1 MAKKSKRNDQEFGE
15 DSAEIKS
22 YLQTSEELYEDV
34 NEDIEHL
41 VSDAEQQAP
50 QKKQK
55 FWQQWSKG
63 QKIGILSTILLVS
76 ILATL
81 SLILFVIRPAKTDSY
96 LKGSWHDVVSKSSD
110 IQRASKAEVDL
121 SGTRDFANT
130 IYSYNKLL
138 GSKSYEAKSKSS
150 IAYNSSKMGDYS
162 SLLDDLSSYFSDS
175 ATLLSK
181 SNSEDSNIEES
192 SIGELAEKGDKL
204 QKRVDIFQGI
214 YSTSDKIS
222 SEVLDLDMY
231 IKKVKLNLRKS
242 RYDQEKTSEESAK
255 KAAEAKDRAKQAQ
268 DKADVEALADSYYK
282 ALINAS
288 EEGVRATLSKGFTGE
303 YDFKALKPEARA
315 SFYPKSY
322 RMISV
327 EKDGDNYKLSTS
339 VNYAYVY
346 QDSEGQ
352 NQENASVSTE
362 IYRAVYNKDL
372 GAWKID
378 GAIVR

>member
-34 NEDIEHL
+34 NEDIEHI

-130 IYSYNKLL
+130 LYSYNKLL

-150 IAYNSSKMGDYS
+150 IAYSGSKMGGYS

-231 IKKVKLNLRKS
+231 IKKVVLKKEQI
-242 RYDQEKTSEESAK
+242 YQEKTSEESAK

-268 DKADVEALADSYYK
+268 DKADVESLADSYYK
-282 ALINAS
+282 AFINAS
-288 EEGVRATLSKGFTGE
+288 EEGVRATLSKGFTSE

-322 RMISV
+322 RIISV

>member
-34 NEDIEHL
+34 NEDIEHI

-130 IYSYNKLL
+130 LYSYNKLL

-150 IAYNSSKMGDYS
+150 IAYSGSKMGGYS

-231 IKKVKLNLRKS
+231 IKKVVVKKEQI
-242 RYDQEKTSEESAK
+242 YQEKTSEESAK

-268 DKADVEALADSYYK
+268 DKADVESLADSYYK
-282 ALINAS
+282 AFINAS
-288 EEGVRATLSKGFTGE
+288 EEGVRATLSKGFTSE

-362 IYRAVYNKDL
+362 IYRVVYNKDL

>member
-1 MAKKSKRNDQEFGE
+1 MAKKNKQNDQEFSE

-22 YLQTSEELYEDV
+22 YLQTSEELYEDL

-41 VSDAEQQAP
+41 VSEADQQAP

-110 IQRASKAEVDL
+110 ILRASKAEVDL

-231 IKKVKLNLRKS
+231 IGQVKLKKEQI
-242 RYDQEKTSEESAK
+242 DQEKIYEESAK
-255 KAAEAKDRAKQAQ
+255 KAAEAKDKAKQAQ

-282 ALINAS
+282 ALINAN

-303 YDFKALKPEARA
+303 YDFKALKTEARA

-362 IYRAVYNKDL
+362 IYRVVYNKDL

>member
-1 MAKKSKRNDQEFGE
+1 MAKKSKRNDQEFGK

-231 IKKVKLNLRKS
+231 IKKVVLKKEQI
-242 RYDQEKTSEESAK
+242 YQEKTSEESAK

-268 DKADVEALADSYYK
+268 DKADVESLADSYYK
-282 ALINAS
+282 AFINAS
-288 EEGVRATLSKGFTGE
+288 EEGVRATLSKGFTSE

-322 RMISV
+322 RIISV

>member
-130 IYSYNKLL
+130 LYSYNKLL

-150 IAYNSSKMGDYS
+150 IAYSGSKMGGYS

-231 IKKVKLNLRKS
+231 IKKVVVKKEQI
-242 RYDQEKTSEESAK
+242 YQEKTSEESAK

-268 DKADVEALADSYYK
+268 DKADVESLADSYYK
-282 ALINAS
+282 AFINAS
-288 EEGVRATLSKGFTGE
+288 EEGVRATLSKGFTSE

-322 RMISV
+322 RIISV

>member
-1 MAKKSKRNDQEFGE
+1 MAKKNKQNDQEFSE

-22 YLQTSEELYEDV
+22 YLQTSEELYEDL

-41 VSDAEQQAP
+41 VSEADQQAP

-55 FWQQWSKG
+55 FWQKWSKG

-96 LKGSWHDVVSKSSD
+96 LKGAWHDVVSKSSD
-110 IQRASKAEVDL
+110 ILRASKAEVDL

-231 IKKVKLNLRKS
+231 IG
-242 RYDQEKTSEESAK
+242 Q
-255 KAAEAKDRAKQAQ
+255 AKDKAKQAQ

-282 ALINAS
+282 ALINAN

-303 YDFKALKPEARA
+303 YDFKALKTEARA

-362 IYRAVYNKDL
+362 IYRVVYNKDL

>member
-130 IYSYNKLL
+130 LYSYNKLL

-150 IAYNSSKMGDYS
+150 IAYNL
-162 SLLDDLSSYFSDS
+162 SL
-175 ATLLSK
+175 
-181 SNSEDSNIEES
+181 IH
-192 SIGELAEKGDKL
+192 I
-204 QKRVDIFQGI
+204 
-214 YSTSDKIS
+214 
-222 SEVLDLDMY
+222 
-231 IKKVKLNLRKS
+231 
-242 RYDQEKTSEESAK
+242 
-255 KAAEAKDRAKQAQ
+255 
-268 DKADVEALADSYYK
+268 
-282 ALINAS
+282 
-288 EEGVRATLSKGFTGE
+288 
-303 YDFKALKPEARA
+303 
-315 SFYPKSY
+315 
-322 RMISV
+322 
-327 EKDGDNYKLSTS
+327 
-339 VNYAYVY
+339 
-346 QDSEGQ
+346 
-352 NQENASVSTE
+352 
-362 IYRAVYNKDL
+362 
-372 GAWKID
+372 
-378 GAIVR
+378 

>member
-1 MAKKSKRNDQEFGE
+1 MAKKNKQNDQEFSE

-22 YLQTSEELYEDV
+22 YLQTSEELYEDL

-41 VSDAEQQAP
+41 VSEADQQAP

-96 LKGSWHDVVSKSSD
+96 LKGSWHDVISKSSD

-130 IYSYNKLL
+130 LYSYNKLL

-150 IAYNSSKMGDYS
+150 IAYNSSKLDDYS
-162 SLLDDLSSYFSDS
+162 KLLDDLSSYFSGS

-181 SNSEDSNIEES
+181 SNSEDPNIEDS
-192 SIGELAEKGDKL
+192 SIEELGDKGDEL
-204 QKRVDIFQGI
+204 QKKVDEFQDK
-214 YSTSDKIS
+214 YSLSYKIS
-222 SEVLDLDMY
+222 SEVLDLDTY
-231 IKKVKLNLRKS
+231 IGQVKLKKEQI
-242 RYDQEKTSEESAK
+242 DQEKISEESAK
-255 KAAEAKDRAKQAQ
+255 KAAEAKDKAKQAQ

-282 ALINAS
+282 ALINAN
-288 EEGVRATLSKGFTGE
+288 EEGVRATLSKGFTSE

-362 IYRAVYNKDL
+362 IYRVVYNKDL